1 MHGIVIFICWEY
13 LNVGTI
19 NGTDTVA
26 KELVTWIIVDGGG
39 NECFTGGELNL
50 GIVEF
55 VFRKEN
61 KQVPEVSNTISDII
75 IKWVIGNLPWYCV

>member
-1 MHGIVIFICWEY
+1 
-13 LNVGTI
+13 
-19 NGTDTVA
+19 
-26 KELVTWIIVDGGG
+26 LVTWIIVDGGG

-75 IKWVIGNLPWYCV
+75 IK